1 MINILPADTYIVI
14 NRTILT
20 ENDRKILTMLYQPII
35 GSFACNLFFTLW
47 MDLDK
52 GEFMSE
58 ENNHHH
64 LMTSTGLSLNEL
76 IMAREKL
83 EAIGL
88 LKTFYKESENFNNYI
103 YELFS
108 PVSPSEFFSHPVL
121 NIVLYSTVG
130 KNEYEKI
137 VNYFK
142 TPRIN
147 LNDYEDLTKS
157 FDEVYSSHP
166 STTFEN
172 NIQNIRDYNS
182 LGLNINNQIDLNS
195 LIASIPQELINDK
208 TFNKENEKLIN
219 DLAYIYNLN
228 EEEMKNVILS
238 SLNERLLIDKVTL
251 RKHARDRYQYQNN
264 GKLPSLIYQN
274 QPEYL
279 RSPIGKDT
287 KRAKM
292 IYTFE
297 TVSPYNF
304 LKSKNNGKEP
314 IEKDMKLIEEL
325 RIDLG
330 LQPAVINVLLDY
342 SLRVNNQK
350 LIKNHIMTIAS
361 QWQRLKIETAED
373 AMEHAVKESRKR
385 IKKTTT
391 APKKEQKLPEWFE
404 ANNQKEDI
412 TSTEEDEM
420 KKLLEESTKR

>member
-130 KNEYEKI
+130 KNEYERI

-166 STTFEN
+166 STMFEN

-182 LGLNINNQIDLNS
+182 LGLKINNQIDLNS
-195 LIASIPQELINDK
+195 LIASIPQELINEK
-208 TFNKENEKLIN
+208 TFSKENEKLIN
-219 DLAYIYNLN
+219 DLAYIY
-228 EEEMKNVILS
+228 I
-238 SLNERLLIDKVTL
+238 
-251 RKHARDRYQYQNN
+251 
-264 GKLPSLIYQN
+264 
-274 QPEYL
+274 
-279 RSPIGKDT
+279 
-287 KRAKM
+287 
-292 IYTFE
+292 
-297 TVSPYNF
+297 
-304 LKSKNNGKEP
+304 
-314 IEKDMKLIEEL
+314 
-325 RIDLG
+325 
-330 LQPAVINVLLDY
+330 IN
-342 SLRVNNQK
+342 R
-350 LIKNHIMTIAS
+350 
-361 QWQRLKIETAED
+361 
-373 AMEHAVKESRKR
+373 
-385 IKKTTT
+385 
-391 APKKEQKLPEWFE
+391 
-404 ANNQKEDI
+404 
-412 TSTEEDEM
+412 
-420 KKLLEESTKR
+420 